1 MTSWHDI
8 FSVKH
13 DQFDILISS
22 LKIRHRWQIA
32 RQDDR
37 FLNISYREK
46 LNHFHEPNNTIIATK
61 IQIYNPPPTP
71 PYKLEWKPPIY
82 LFHNVM
88 SGQESPVWMW
98 HDYQCYLPQ
107 LMFDTRWSMIPGAEK
122 QKRGERGETITHVW
136 CHNTLMRK
144 LPGYHNQECRVGQI
158 FAIINLPGDQ
168 SLKWSNWLQNM
179 MEPLQKEIGA
189 LYCRAIEKEDIFLFT
204 PSALDPTPRPEICR
218 FWWNCWLGSGCG
230 CVNTGAG
237 AERAECDRNVW
248 MLTAEMR
255 E

>member
-1 MTSWHDI
+1 
-8 FSVKH
+8 
-13 DQFDILISS
+13 
-22 LKIRHRWQIA
+22 
-32 RQDDR
+32 
-37 FLNISYREK
+37 
-46 LNHFHEPNNTIIATK
+46 
-61 IQIYNPPPTP
+61 
-71 PYKLEWKPPIY
+71 
-82 LFHNVM
+82 M

-122 QKRGERGETITHVW
+122 QSRGKRGEETITHVW

-189 LYCRAIEKEDIFLFT
+189 LHCRVIEEEDISKFSFSHRVLWT
-204 PSALDPTPRPEICR
+204 PHRARR
-218 FWWNCWLGSGCG
+218 F
-230 CVNTGAG
+230 VDFD
-237 AERAECDRNVW
+237 E
-248 MLTAEMR
+248 TADFAPAVAV
-255 E
+255 